1 MMPPPAAPSAAD
13 PAALLRRLALARAE
27 RSTWE
32 PHWQECYDFA
42 LPNGKPFNNTPVAGD
57 RRVDRVY
64 DGTAPDGVE
73 QLAAALLAQLTP
85 PGSDWFGFVPG
96 TEPSSDDG
104 FSKDLERAA
113 ARAREQFDRSNFVV
127 EIHQA
132 FLDLV
137 TAGTACLLVE
147 EAAPGESSALRFTAV
162 PLAELV
168 LEEGTSGRLDTTW
181 RVTETTVASLRAR
194 FPDATPPDE
203 MIRAERDDAERT
215 FPLIEA
221 ALPDDAGWRWI
232 ALTDA
237 GAEPTIISEGRF
249 AQSPFINF
257 RWLKAPGE
265 TYGRSPVMKALPDIK
280 TANKVVELV
289 LKNASIAVTGIWQA
303 EDDGVLNPA
312 NIRLVPGT
320 IIPKAAGSSGLTPL
334 AAPGRFDVSNLV
346 LDDLRARIRH
356 ALLADRL
363 APVTDTRMT
372 ATEVL
377 ERSAET
383 ARILGATF
391 GRLQAELIR
400 PLIARA
406 VSILRRRGE
415 IPDIRLDGRS
425 AGLRIRSPLARA
437 QGGRDV
443 EATLLWLESLKDL
456 GPEALAVVDVTRTAR
471 RLAEAYGVPP
481 DSLRDPDERE
491 DAR

>member
-1 MMPPPAAPSAAD
+1 MIPSPAHPAAD
-13 PAALLRRLALARAE
+13 PAALLRRLAVARAE

-32 PHWQECYDFA
+32 PHWQECHDFA
-42 LPNGKPFNNTPVAGD
+42 LPNGKPFNNTAVAGD
-57 RRVDRVY
+57 RRVDRLY

-96 TEPSSDDG
+96 EDPADDEN
-104 FSKDLERAA
+104 FAKDLERAA
-113 ARAREQFDRSNFVV
+113 TKAREQFDRSNFVV

-147 EAAPGESSALRFTAV
+147 EAAPGEPSALRFTAV

-181 RVTETTVASLRAR
+181 RLTETTPASLRAR
-194 FPDATPPDE
+194 FPDAVLPEETT
-203 MIRAERDDAERT
+203 RTERDDAERT
-215 FPLIEA
+215 LPLIEA

-232 ALTDA
+232 AIIDV
-237 GAEPTIISEGRF
+237 GSEPTIISEGRF

-363 APVTDTRMT
+363 APVADTRMT

-400 PLIARA
+400 PLVARA

-425 AGLRIRSPLARA
+425 ARLRITSPLARA
-437 QGGRDV
+437 QGARDV
-443 EATLLWLESLKDL
+443 EATLRWLEAVKIL
-456 GPEALAVVDVTRTAR
+456 GPEALAVVDAARTAR
-471 RLAEAYGVPP
+471 RLADAYGVPS
-481 DSLRDPDERE
+481 DSLREE
-491 DAR
+491 SEQGAAE